1 MSSLTSLLARDEIV
15 SVHAIED
22 ALQRQVLEGG
32 EIDTALLE
40 LGVVP
45 ENTLSAY
52 LAATVGLQSVAREEL
67 MGVSDETL
75 KLLPVVVSWKAA
87 A

>member
-1 MSSLTSLLARDEIV
+1 MDL
-15 SVHAIED
+15 
-22 ALQRQVLEGG
+22 LEGG

-52 LAATVGLQSVAREEL
+52 LAATVGLQSVAPN
-67 MGVSDETL
+67 SIIAWL
-75 KLLPVVVSWKAA
+75 KRPG
-87 A
+87 